1 MLCHQ
6 LTNCAAVRDW
16 PMPYASTAMRVS
28 CQLCVV
34 SVSRGLVIT
43 FLSSGR
49 WTKSMRLIPLP
60 TINTGHLLIRQL
72 EL

>member
-6 LTNCAAVRDW
+6 FDELCCCARLA
-16 PMPYASTAMRVS
+16 YASTAMRVS

-34 SVSRGLVIT
+34 SVSRGLVIK

-49 WTKSMRLIPLP
+49 RTKSMRLIPLP